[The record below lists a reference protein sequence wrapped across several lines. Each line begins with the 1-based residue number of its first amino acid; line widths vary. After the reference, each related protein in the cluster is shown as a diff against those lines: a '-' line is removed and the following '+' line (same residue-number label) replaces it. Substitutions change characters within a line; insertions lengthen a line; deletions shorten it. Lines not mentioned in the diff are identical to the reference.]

1 MKFSILL
8 ILLAFVSFF
17 AIAQTQVPN
26 GDFESWTLYPE
37 GISGGGEFYMPVLAD
52 GTEAG
57 LYNAVGNGW
66 WHENMQN
73 VAGRF
78 YNSQGYFYRY
88 EDDDANGYALKLN
101 GSGPSANGFIRFRC
115 DEVPKSLKG
124 RYKFSNTGCDEF
136 TIYAYAVNSAD
147 TLTLGELLSGTVHSS
162 ANSFVAPI
170 TESFQNFEIDLS
182 DFEAIDI
189 DYFVIMFSAL
199 MNHSCTKTLPTGD
212 VFTNDPNG
220 YAVVDDLKL
229 VYNTPTS
236 VEDALCGNDQVK
248 VYPNPFNNRIH
259 IDYAN
264 FQNDTRIHVYDITG
278 ILRMISPIKRSKTT
292 IDFGGYPAGIYMLQI
307 SDNTHD
313 EMLKVLKK

>member
-1 MKFSILL
+1 MKFRILF
-8 ILLAFVSFF
+8 ILLAFVSSF

-37 GISGGGEFYMPVLAD
+37 GISGGGDFYMPVLAD

-88 EDDDANGYALKLN
+88 DESDANGYALKLY

-124 RYKFSNTGCDEF
+124 CYKFSNTGCDDF

-147 TLTLGELLSGTVHSS
+147 TLTLGELFLGTVHSS
-162 ANSFVAPI
+162 SKSFAAPI
-170 TESFQNFEIDLS
+170 TESFQDFEIDLS

-229 VYNTPTS
+229 VYDTPTS
-236 VEDALCGNDQVK
+236 VDDEFTKKDIIAF
-248 VYPNPFNNRIH
+248 PNPTTGLVNLKISEIGADANILLFDLVGNKLMEKSAESDVEQ
-259 IDYAN
+259 IDLKN
-264 FQNDTRIHVYDITG
+264 F
-278 ILRMISPIKRSKTT
+278 SS
-292 IDFGGYPAGIYMLQI
+292 GIYFLHITQDM
-307 SDNTHD
+307 
-313 EMLKVLKK
+313 KKKTIKIVKQ

>member
-8 ILLAFVSFF
+8 ILLAFVSSF

-37 GISGGGEFYMPVLAD
+37 GISGGGDFYMPVLAD

-124 RYKFSNTGCDEF
+124 RYKFSNTGCDDF

-147 TLTLGELLSGTVHSS
+147 TLTLGELFLGTVHSS
-162 ANSFVAPI
+162 ANSFVTPI

-189 DYFVIMFSAL
+189 DYFVIMFSAYL
-199 MNHSCTKTLPTGD
+199 NGSCTQTFPTGD
-212 VFTNDPNG
+212 VRTNDPNG
-220 YAVVDDLKL
+220 YAVVDDLEL
-229 VYNTPTS
+229 VYDTPTS
-236 VEDALCGNDQVK
+236 VDDEFTKKDIIAF
-248 VYPNPFNNRIH
+248 PNPTNGLVNLKIREIGVDANIQLFDVVGNKLLEKPAESDVEQIDLKNFSSGVYFLH
-259 IDYAN
+259 ITQDMKKK
-264 FQNDTRIHVYDITG
+264 T
-278 ILRMISPIKRSKTT
+278 IKIVK
-292 IDFGGYPAGIYMLQI
+292 Q
-307 SDNTHD
+307 
-313 EMLKVLKK
+313 

>member
-1 MKFSILL
+1 MKFRILFILL
-8 ILLAFVSFF
+8 EFVSSF

-37 GISGGGEFYMPVLAD
+37 GISGGGDFYMPVLAD

-73 VAGRF
+73 VATRF

-147 TLTLGELLSGTVHSS
+147 TLTLGELFLGTVHSL
-162 ANSFVAPI
+162 AKSFAAPI
-170 TESFQNFEIDLS
+170 TESFQDFEIDLS

-229 VYNTPTS
+229 VYDTPTS
-236 VEDALCGNDQVK
+236 VDDEFTKKDIIAF
-248 VYPNPFNNRIH
+248 PNPTTGLVNLKISEIGADANIQLFDLVGNKLMEKSVESHVEQIDLENFSSGVYFLH
-259 IDYAN
+259 ITKDMKKK
-264 FQNDTRIHVYDITG
+264 T
-278 ILRMISPIKRSKTT
+278 IKIVK
-292 IDFGGYPAGIYMLQI
+292 Q
-307 SDNTHD
+307 
-313 EMLKVLKK
+313 

>member
-1 MKFSILL
+1 MKFRTLF
-8 ILLAFVSFF
+8 ILLAFVSSF

-37 GISGGGEFYMPVLAD
+37 GISGGGDFYMPVLAD
-52 GTEAG
+52 GKEAG
-57 LYNAVGNGW
+57 LYNAVGDGW

-88 EDDDANGYALKLN
+88 DESDANGYALKLY

-124 RYKFSNTGCDEF
+124 RYKFSNTGCDDF

-147 TLTLGELLSGTVHSS
+147 TLTLGELFLGTVHSS
-162 ANSFVAPI
+162 AKSFAAPI
-170 TESFQNFEIDLS
+170 TESFQDFEIDLS
-182 DFEAIDI
+182 DFKAIDI

-229 VYNTPTS
+229 VYDTSTS
-236 VEDALCGNDQVK
+236 VDDEFTKKDNIAF
-248 VYPNPFNNRIH
+248 PNPTTGLINLKIREIGVDANIQLFDLVGNKLMEKSAESDVEQIDLKNFSSGVYFLH
-259 IDYAN
+259 ITKDMKKK
-264 FQNDTRIHVYDITG
+264 T
-278 ILRMISPIKRSKTT
+278 IKIVK
-292 IDFGGYPAGIYMLQI
+292 Q
-307 SDNTHD
+307 
-313 EMLKVLKK
+313 

>member
-1 MKFSILL
+1 M
-8 ILLAFVSFF
+8 
-17 AIAQTQVPN
+17 
-26 GDFESWTLYPE
+26 
-37 GISGGGEFYMPVLAD
+37 D
-52 GTEAG
+52 G
-57 LYNAVGNGW
+57 

-88 EDDDANGYALKLN
+88 DESDANGYALKLY

-124 RYKFSNTGCDEF
+124 RYKFSNTGCDDF

-147 TLTLGELLSGTVHSS
+147 TLTLGQLFDGTVHSS

-229 VYNTPTS
+229 VYDTPTS
-236 VEDALCGNDQVK
+236 VDDEFTKKDIIAF
-248 VYPNPFNNRIH
+248 PNPTTGLVNLKISEIGADVNIQLFDVVGNKLMEKSAQSNLEQIDLENFSSGVYFLH
-259 IDYAN
+259 ITKDMKKK
-264 FQNDTRIHVYDITG
+264 T
-278 ILRMISPIKRSKTT
+278 IKIVK
-292 IDFGGYPAGIYMLQI
+292 Q
-307 SDNTHD
+307 
-313 EMLKVLKK
+313 

>member
-1 MKFSILL
+1 MKFRILF
-8 ILLAFVSFF
+8 ILLAFVSSF

-37 GISGGGEFYMPVLAD
+37 GISGGGDFYMPVLAD

-88 EDDDANGYALKLN
+88 EESDANGYALKLKA
-101 GSGPSANGFIRFRC
+101 SGPSANGFIRFLC

-124 RYKFSNTGCDEF
+124 RYKFSNTGCDDF

-147 TLTLGELLSGTVHSS
+147 TLTLGELFLGTVHSS
-162 ANSFVAPI
+162 AKSFAAPI

-220 YAVVDDLKL
+220 YAVVDDLEL
-229 VYNTPTS
+229 VYDTPTS
-236 VEDALCGNDQVK
+236 VDDEFTKKDIIAF
-248 VYPNPFNNRIH
+248 PNPTAGLVNLKISEIGADASIQLFDVVGNKLMEKPAESDVEQIDLKNFSSGVYFLH
-259 IDYAN
+259 ITKDMKKK
-264 FQNDTRIHVYDITG
+264 T
-278 ILRMISPIKRSKTT
+278 IKIVK
-292 IDFGGYPAGIYMLQI
+292 Q
-307 SDNTHD
+307 
-313 EMLKVLKK
+313 

>member
-1 MKFSILL
+1 MKFRILF
-8 ILLAFVSFF
+8 ILLAFVSSF

-37 GISGGGEFYMPVLAD
+37 GISGGGDFYMPVLAD

-73 VAGRF
+73 VATRF

-88 EDDDANGYALKLN
+88 EESDANGYALKLKA
-101 GSGPSANGFIRFRC
+101 SGPSANGFIRFRC

-124 RYKFSNTGCDEF
+124 RYKFSNTGCDDF

-147 TLTLGELLSGTVHSS
+147 TLTLGELFLGTVHSS
-162 ANSFVAPI
+162 AKSFAAPI
-170 TESFQNFEIDLS
+170 TESFQDFEIDLS
-182 DFEAIDI
+182 DFKAIDI

-229 VYNTPTS
+229 VYDTSTS
-236 VEDALCGNDQVK
+236 VDDEFTKKDNIAF
-248 VYPNPFNNRIH
+248 PNPTTGLINLKIREIGVDANIQLFDLVGNKLMEKSAESDVEQ
-259 IDYAN
+259 IDLKN
-264 FQNDTRIHVYDITG
+264 F
-278 ILRMISPIKRSKTT
+278 SS
-292 IDFGGYPAGIYMLQI
+292 GIYFLHITQDM
-307 SDNTHD
+307 
-313 EMLKVLKK
+313 KKKTIKIVKQ

>member
-1 MKFSILL
+1 MKFRILFILL
-8 ILLAFVSFF
+8 EFVSSF

-37 GISGGGEFYMPVLAD
+37 GISGGGDFYMPVLAD

-88 EDDDANGYALKLN
+88 DESDANGYALKLY

-124 RYKFSNTGCDEF
+124 RYKFSNTGCDDF
-136 TIYAYAVNSAD
+136 PIYAYAVNSED

-229 VYNTPTS
+229 VYDTPTS
-236 VEDALCGNDQVK
+236 VDDEFTKKDIIAF
-248 VYPNPFNNRIH
+248 PNPTTDLINLKIREIGVDANIQLFDVVGNKLMEKSAQSDLEQIDLENFSSGVYFLH
-259 IDYAN
+259 ITKDMKKK
-264 FQNDTRIHVYDITG
+264 T
-278 ILRMISPIKRSKTT
+278 IKIVK
-292 IDFGGYPAGIYMLQI
+292 Q
-307 SDNTHD
+307 
-313 EMLKVLKK
+313 

>member
-1 MKFSILL
+1 M
-8 ILLAFVSFF
+8 A
-17 AIAQTQVPN
+17 
-26 GDFESWTLYPE
+26 TLKAGHFTRKVYPE
-37 GISGGGEFYMPVLAD
+37 EETFTCPYWQMVQRQVF
-52 GTEAG
+52 
-57 LYNAVGNGW
+57 NAVGNGW

-115 DEVPKSLKG
+115 DEVPKNLKG
-124 RYKFSNTGCDEF
+124 RYKFSNTGCDDF

-147 TLTLGELLSGTVHSS
+147 TLTLGELFLGTVHSS
-162 ANSFVAPI
+162 AKSFAAPI
-170 TESFQNFEIDLS
+170 TKSFQDFEIDLS

-229 VYNTPTS
+229 VYDTSTS
-236 VEDALCGNDQVK
+236 VDDEFTKKDNIAF
-248 VYPNPFNNRIH
+248 PNPTTGLINLKIREIGVDANIQLFDLVGNKLMEKSAESDVEQ
-259 IDYAN
+259 IDLKN
-264 FQNDTRIHVYDITG
+264 F
-278 ILRMISPIKRSKTT
+278 SS
-292 IDFGGYPAGIYMLQI
+292 GIYFLHITQDM
-307 SDNTHD
+307 
-313 EMLKVLKK
+313 KKKTIKIVKQ

>member
-1 MKFSILL
+1 MKFRILFILL
-8 ILLAFVSFF
+8 EFVSSF

-37 GISGGGEFYMPVLAD
+37 GISGGGDFYMPVLAD
-52 GTEAG
+52 GTEGG

-73 VAGRF
+73 VATRF
-78 YNSQGYFYRY
+78 YNSEGYFYRY
-88 EDDDANGYALKLN
+88 DESDANGYALKLKA
-101 GSGPSANGFIRFRC
+101 SGPSANGFIRFRC

-124 RYKFSNTGCDEF
+124 CYKFSNTGCDDF

-189 DYFVIMFSAL
+189 DYFVIMFSAYL
-199 MNHSCTKTLPTGD
+199 NGSCTQTFPTGD
-212 VFTNDPNG
+212 VRTNDPNG
-220 YAVVDDLKL
+220 YAVVDDLEL
-229 VYNTPTS
+229 VYDTPTS
-236 VEDALCGNDQVK
+236 VDDEFTKKDIIAF
-248 VYPNPFNNRIH
+248 PNPTTGLINLKIREIGVDANIQLFDLIGNKLMEKSAESDVEQIDLKNFSSGVYFLH
-259 IDYAN
+259 ITKDMKKK
-264 FQNDTRIHVYDITG
+264 T
-278 ILRMISPIKRSKTT
+278 IKIVK
-292 IDFGGYPAGIYMLQI
+292 Q
-307 SDNTHD
+307 
-313 EMLKVLKK
+313 

>member
-1 MKFSILL
+1 MKFRTLF
-8 ILLAFVSFF
+8 ILLAFVSSFV
-17 AIAQTQVPN
+17 IAQTQVPN

-37 GISGGGEFYMPVLAD
+37 GISGGGDFYMPVLAD

-57 LYNAVGNGW
+57 LYNAVGDGW

-88 EDDDANGYALKLN
+88 EESDANGYALKLY
-101 GSGPSANGFIRFRC
+101 GSGPSANGFIRVRC

-124 RYKFSNTGCDEF
+124 CYKFSNTGCDDF

-147 TLTLGELLSGTVHSS
+147 TLTLGELFLGTVHSS
-162 ANSFVAPI
+162 AKSFAAPI
-170 TESFQNFEIDLS
+170 TESFQDFEIDLS

-229 VYNTPTS
+229 VYDTPTS
-236 VEDALCGNDQVK
+236 VDDEFTKKDIIAF
-248 VYPNPFNNRIH
+248 PNPTAGLVNLKISEIGADASIQLFDVVGNKLLEKPAESDVEQIDLKNFSSGVYFLH
-259 IDYAN
+259 ITKDMKKK
-264 FQNDTRIHVYDITG
+264 T
-278 ILRMISPIKRSKTT
+278 IKIVK
-292 IDFGGYPAGIYMLQI
+292 Q
-307 SDNTHD
+307 
-313 EMLKVLKK
+313 

>member
-8 ILLAFVSFF
+8 ILLAFVSSF

-37 GISGGGEFYMPVLAD
+37 GISGGGDFYMPVLAD

-73 VAGRF
+73 VATRF
-78 YNSQGYFYRY
+78 YNSEGYFYRY
-88 EDDDANGYALKLN
+88 DESDANGYALKLKA
-101 GSGPSANGFIRFRC
+101 SGPSANGFIRFRC

-124 RYKFSNTGCDEF
+124 RYKFSNTGCDDF

-147 TLTLGELLSGTVHSS
+147 TLTLGELFLGTVHSS
-162 ANSFVAPI
+162 AKSFAAPI
-170 TESFQNFEIDLS
+170 TESFQDFEIDLS

-229 VYNTPTS
+229 VYDTPTS
-236 VEDALCGNDQVK
+236 VDDEFTKKDIIAF
-248 VYPNPFNNRIH
+248 PNPTTGLVNLKISEIGADVNIQLFDLVGNKLMEKSAQSDVEQIDLKNFSSGVYFLH
-259 IDYAN
+259 ITKDMKKK
-264 FQNDTRIHVYDITG
+264 T
-278 ILRMISPIKRSKTT
+278 IKIVK
-292 IDFGGYPAGIYMLQI
+292 Q
-307 SDNTHD
+307 
-313 EMLKVLKK
+313 

>member
-1 MKFSILL
+1 MKFRTLF
-8 ILLAFVSFF
+8 ILLAFVSSFV
-17 AIAQTQVPN
+17 IAQTQVPN

-37 GISGGGEFYMPVLAD
+37 GISGGGDFYMPVLAD

-88 EDDDANGYALKLN
+88 EESDANGYALKLY

-124 RYKFSNTGCDEF
+124 CYKFSNTGCDEF

-170 TESFQNFEIDLS
+170 TESFQDFEINLS

-229 VYNTPTS
+229 VYDTPTS
-236 VEDALCGNDQVK
+236 VDDEFTKKDIIAF
-248 VYPNPFNNRIH
+248 PNPTTGLINLKIREIGVDANIQLFDLIGNKLMEKSAESDVEQIDLKNFSSGVYFLH
-259 IDYAN
+259 ITKDMKKK
-264 FQNDTRIHVYDITG
+264 T
-278 ILRMISPIKRSKTT
+278 IKIVK
-292 IDFGGYPAGIYMLQI
+292 Q
-307 SDNTHD
+307 
-313 EMLKVLKK
+313 

>member
-1 MKFSILL
+1 MKFRILF
-8 ILLAFVSFF
+8 ILLAFVSSF

-37 GISGGGEFYMPVLAD
+37 GISGGGDFYMPVLAD

-88 EDDDANGYALKLN
+88 EDDDANGYALKLY

-115 DEVPKSLKG
+115 DEVPQSLKG
-124 RYKFSNTGCDEF
+124 RYKFSNTGCDDF
-136 TIYAYAVNSAD
+136 TIYAYAVNSVD
-147 TLTLGELLSGTVHSS
+147 TLTLGELFLGTVHSS
-162 ANSFVAPI
+162 AKSFAAPI
-170 TESFQNFEIDLS
+170 TESFQDFEIDLS

-229 VYNTPTS
+229 VYDTPTS
-236 VEDALCGNDQVK
+236 VDDEFTKKDIIAF
-248 VYPNPFNNRIH
+248 PNPTTGLINLEIREIGVDANIQLFDLVGNKLMEKSAESDVEQIDLKNFSSGVYFLH
-259 IDYAN
+259 ITKDMKKK
-264 FQNDTRIHVYDITG
+264 T
-278 ILRMISPIKRSKTT
+278 IKIVK
-292 IDFGGYPAGIYMLQI
+292 Q
-307 SDNTHD
+307 
-313 EMLKVLKK
+313 